1 MTGTSAPRIPSG
13 DPRRPAMPPTATPHK
28 KGSGEERERKR
39 ERRSEGEEKRRENVK
54 LMGMKE
60 RNTRDMLTV
69 KLPKGL
75 KARQKTFM
83 RREKCKKGSQ

>member
-39 ERRSEGEEKRRENVK
+39 ERRSGGKEK
-54 LMGMKE
+54 KE
-60 RNTRDMLTV
+60 RKCEIDENE
-69 KLPKGL
+69 
-75 KARQKTFM
+75 
-83 RREKCKKGSQ
+83 REKHKRYVDSEITERP

>member
-28 KGSGEERERKR
+28 KGSGEKTRAKERGK
-39 ERRSEGEEKRRENVK
+39 KRENVE

-60 RNTRDMLTV
+60 RKR
-69 KLPKGL
+69 K
-75 KARQKTFM
+75 
-83 RREKCKKGSQ
+83 RETQEIC